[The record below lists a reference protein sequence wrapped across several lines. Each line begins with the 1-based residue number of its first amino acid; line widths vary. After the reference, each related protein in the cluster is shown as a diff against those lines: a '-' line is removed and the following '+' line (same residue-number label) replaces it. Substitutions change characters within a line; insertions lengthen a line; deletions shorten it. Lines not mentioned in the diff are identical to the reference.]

1 MGEVKGPE
9 REDPNTLDK
18 LEEAF
23 QKQQSDLN
31 VYGQEISIM
40 ETQINEQEARLK
52 ARISEEGADDGMGM
66 GLIAVVAVGLVLAN
80 LVA

>member
-9 REDPNTLDK
+9 REDPKTLDK

-52 ARISEEGADDGMGM
+52 ARINEEGGDDGMGM